1 MYMKFIKINIQLV
14 DYWRCKRKLEE
25 NIFRQWRKY
34 MNAVITGME
43 DIFFIVFY
51 MEMLLIGNLK
61 NKWHNLSQV
70 EYKRKYMK
78 AWMNE
83 IQACVSIHQKEDIVS
98 K

>member
-1 MYMKFIKINIQLV
+1 
-14 DYWRCKRKLEE
+14 
-25 NIFRQWRKY
+25 
-34 MNAVITGME
+34 
-43 DIFFIVFY
+43 

>member
-1 MYMKFIKINIQLV
+1 
-14 DYWRCKRKLEE
+14 
-25 NIFRQWRKY
+25 

-78 AWMNE
+78 A
-83 IQACVSIHQKEDIVS
+83 
-98 K
+98 

>member
-1 MYMKFIKINIQLV
+1 
-14 DYWRCKRKLEE
+14 
-25 NIFRQWRKY
+25 
-34 MNAVITGME
+34 
-43 DIFFIVFY
+43 

-78 AWMNE
+78 AWMNG